1 MCTGSGTGSAILSTG
16 GKTVRRKGNPGG
28 GAGIGLSLGRGSPPG
43 KKLGGKAARGGKGS
57 GKGGCAPKIAGCV
70 SVGLVA
76 SLPLLVRTCFASSFS
91 FSSSSVTSFSSSPS
105 LCTTVGDLMF
115 STLLRLVLPEIS
127 CSCNPS
133 QLASGEKPFLKQDS
147 FSSKRPWLFIVS
159 TRFSPEARGA
169 EKEEQ

>member
-1 MCTGSGTGSAILSTG
+1 MCAGSGTGSAILSIG
-16 GKTVRRKGNPGG
+16 GKIGRRKGNPGG

-57 GKGGCAPKIAGCV
+57 GKGGCASKIAGCIG
-70 SVGLVA
+70 VGLVA
-76 SLPLLVRTCFASSFS
+76 SLPLVRTCFASSSS

-105 LCTTVGDLMF
+105 LCITVEDPMF

-147 FSSKRPWLFIVS
+147 FSSKRPWLFIVR